1 MKWSQAVCA
10 SILIDGLYP
19 LPARSH
25 PRLDWNLPGSPRESA
40 FAPNALAADWR
51 PSQAGRSSILNLARG
66 SRGNGARSIE
76 AED

>member
-10 SILIDGLYP
+10 SILIDGLYS
-19 LPARSH
+19 LSPARSH
-25 PRLDWNLPGSPRESA
+25 PRFDWDFPGSPGESA

-51 PSQAGRSSILNLARG
+51 PSQAGRASILNMG
-66 SRGNGARSIE
+66 SRDNGARSIE